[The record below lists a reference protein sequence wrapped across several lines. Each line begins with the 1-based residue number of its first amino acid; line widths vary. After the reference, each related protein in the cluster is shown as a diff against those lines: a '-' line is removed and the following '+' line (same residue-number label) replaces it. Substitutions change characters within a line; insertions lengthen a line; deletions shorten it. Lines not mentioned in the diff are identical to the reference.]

1 MQRVKEKNSKGKV
14 FPHCVAAWEQHVK
27 FTPQNHVVITQTF
40 CLHANSMK
48 WFKEEK
54 LGLTYQL
61 CWVSSHCLHLKS
73 LFPLQKRRLQPMAS
87 PGCDHGDLPQVCGMS
102 LPRMGCGEL
111 SAPYPITDSRATS
124 AGATSCPKSTW
135 WLSQEYLFSNPPE

>member
-1 MQRVKEKNSKGKV
+1 MLI
-14 FPHCVAAWEQHVK
+14 A
-27 FTPQNHVVITQTF
+27 
-40 CLHANSMK
+40 MK

-73 LFPLQKRRLQPMAS
+73 LFPLQKGPLQPVAS

-102 LPRMGCGEL
+102 LPRVGCGEL

-124 AGATSCPKSTW
+124 AGATLQAAKVPPAVQRALGGSLKNIYFQIHQNKLLLAAWYLPCAQEKTPQFPK
-135 WLSQEYLFSNPPE
+135 